1 MKMRT
6 ARTGK
11 ATPTMKLE
19 YHYRECRNETLDWI
33 VIVVHVGMRQWT
45 GKSLLQMSE

>member
-1 MKMRT
+1 MRT

-19 YHYRECRNETLDWI
+19 SHYRECRNETLDWI